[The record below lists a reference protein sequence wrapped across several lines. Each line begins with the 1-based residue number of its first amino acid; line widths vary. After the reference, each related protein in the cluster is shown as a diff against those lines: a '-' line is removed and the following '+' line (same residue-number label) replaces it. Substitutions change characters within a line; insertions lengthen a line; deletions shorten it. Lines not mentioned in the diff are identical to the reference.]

1 MEPPA
6 VTKTDLQKLAEMRIR
21 EATILLK
28 AGEFD
33 GAYYI
38 AGYAV
43 ECALKACILK
53 RLSDYWPEDKKFIDK
68 CYTHNLNDLLQL
80 ADLENDLKAAAAVA
94 VKWLDVKDWNEQV
107 RYEIGKPER
116 DSKLFYEAIT
126 HPTDGVL
133 QWLKARW

>member
-1 MEPPA
+1 
-6 VTKTDLQKLAEMRIR
+6 MRIR

-53 RLSDYWPEDKKFIDK
+53 RLSDYWPDDKKFMDK
-68 CYTHNLNDLLQL
+68 CYTHNLNELLQL
-80 ADLENDLKAAAAVA
+80 ADLENDLKASGAVA
-94 VKWLDVKDWNEQV
+94 AKWFYVKDWNEQV
-107 RYEIGKPER
+107 RYQMGKVER
-116 DSKLFYEAIT
+116 DARELYEAIID
-126 HPTDGVL
+126 PTDGVL

>member
-1 MEPPA
+1 M
-6 VTKTDLQKLAEMRIR
+6 TKTDLQNLAEMRIR

-38 AGYAV
+38 AGYAI

-53 RLSDYWPEDKKFIDK
+53 RLSDFWPDDKKFMDK
-68 CYTHNLNDLLQL
+68 CYTHDLNDLLQL

-94 VKWLDVKDWNEQV
+94 VKWVNVRDWNEQV
-107 RYEIGKPER
+107 RYEVGKPEPDVR
-116 DSKLFYEAIT
+116 LFHEAIT
-126 HPTDGVL
+126 DPKDGVL

>member
-6 VTKTDLQKLAEMRIR
+6 VTKTDLQKLAELRIR

-53 RLSDYWPEDKKFIDK
+53 RLSDYWPDDKKFIDK
-68 CYTHNLNDLLQL
+68 CYTHNLHDLLQL

-107 RYEIGKPER
+107 RYEIGKLER
-116 DSKLFYEAIT
+116 DAKLFYEAIT